1 MRKQRRQF
9 SAKFKF
15 QVAVEALKELKTIN
29 EIASAYEVHPTQVKQ
44 WKKQLQEGGV
54 DVFDD
59 KTDKAGQAQAE
70 RETTLYEQ
78 IGRLQMELAWLKKKV
93 A

>member
-15 QVAVEALKELKTIN
+15 QVALEALKELKTIN
-29 EIASAYEVHPTQVKQ
+29 EIASSYEVLPTQVKQ

-54 DVFDD
+54 DVFDE
-59 KTDKAGQAQAE
+59 KTEKTAQVQSTMEA
-70 RETTLYEQ
+70 TLYEQ
-78 IGRLQMELAWLKKKV
+78 IGRLQMELEWLKKKV
-93 A
+93 T

>member
-15 QVAVEALKELKTIN
+15 QVALEALKELKTIN
-29 EIASAYEVHPTQVKQ
+29 EIASSYEVHPTQVKQ

-54 DVFDD
+54 NVFDE
-59 KTDKAGQAQAE
+59 KTEKTAQVQSTMEA
-70 RETTLYEQ
+70 TLYEQ
-78 IGRLQMELAWLKKKV
+78 IGRLQMELEWLKKKV
-93 A
+93 T